1 MGNVQN
7 LIFYVPSEKATQSVQ
22 HYTEVLVLLTGS
34 ELAAPSI
41 ESLMLPSFFEFSLE
55 ISWSINPY

>member
-34 ELAAPSI
+34 ELVESSI
-41 ESLMLPSFFEFSLE
+41 ESLMLPSFFDLSLG

>member
-34 ELAAPSI
+34 ELVESSI